1 MTVNLN
7 FPFSSAPEAG
17 EIKKVAD
24 GVFWLRMPLPFSL
37 KHINLWLLEDHDS
50 WVIVDTG
57 VCNDETSGLWKQIFD
72 NHLDGKP
79 VTRVIATHCHPD
91 HIGLAGWLTD
101 YWDVELWIT
110 QSEWQQ
116 ARLGVLSERET
127 VKLLM
132 AEHYDR
138 LGVPKEA
145 LKRMSRIQG
154 YFKNMN
160 GDIPLTYHRVTGDTE
175 LQINGR
181 TWTVLIGHGH
191 SPEHASYYCEELDVI
206 IGGDMLLPKIT
217 PAISVSMEEPNGNP
231 LQRFLDSLEQFYG
244 ISDKVLVLPSHEMPY
259 HNLHT
264 RIDELKLHHKD
275 RCQVIVDSCEE
286 SKTAMEI
293 TEIMFAHRE
302 LNDFDILMA
311 LGEAVAHIHLLMYQG
326 RLKRFANDQGSWEF
340 IR

>member
-7 FPFSSAPEAG
+7 FPFSTAPEAG
-17 EIKKVAD
+17 EIKKIAD

-37 KHINLWLLEDHDS
+37 KYINLWLLEDHDS
-50 WVIVDTG
+50 WVIIDTG
-57 VCNDETSGLWKQIFD
+57 VCNDDTSALWKQIFD

-79 VTRVIATHCHPD
+79 VSRVMATHCHPD

-132 AEHYDR
+132 AQHYDR
-138 LGVPKEA
+138 LGVPAEA
-145 LKRMSRIQG
+145 LKRMTRIQG

-160 GDIPLTYHRVTGDTE
+160 GDIPLTYHRVTADSE
-175 LQINGR
+175 IMINGR
-181 TWTVLIGHGH
+181 IWTVIIGHGH
-191 SPEHASYYCEELDVI
+191 SPEHASYYCKELDVI

-231 LQRFLDSLEQFYG
+231 LQRFIDSLEQFYQVP
-244 ISDKVLVLPSHEMPY
+244 DTVLVLPSHEMPY

-264 RIDELKLHHKD
+264 RLGELKEHHAQ
-275 RCQVIVDSCEE
+275 RCQLIVDNCEQRK
-286 SKTAMEI
+286 SAMEI
-293 TEIMFAHRE
+293 TEIMFAHRK

-311 LGEAVAHIHLLMYQG
+311 LGEAVAHIHMLMYQG
-326 RLKRFANDQGSWEF
+326 RLRRFVTEQGSWEYM
-340 IR
+340 R